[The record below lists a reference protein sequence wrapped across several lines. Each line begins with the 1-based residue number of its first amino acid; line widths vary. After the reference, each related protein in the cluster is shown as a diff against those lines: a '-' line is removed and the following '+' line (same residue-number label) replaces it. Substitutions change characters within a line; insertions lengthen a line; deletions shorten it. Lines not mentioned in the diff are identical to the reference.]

1 MGPALSMG
9 LFTYGSSPANLFL
22 SIYQGRPNG
31 MPAWGA
37 MLPEQT
43 IWELVSYIQG
53 IADHPAR
60 GTTLSRTP
68 PSPKIE
74 QIPAEFLQT
83 PDPWRFTES
92 FSDGQKPKG
101 E

>member
-1 MGPALSMG
+1 MG
-9 LFTYGSSPANLFL
+9 LFTYGSSPANIFL

-74 QIPAEFLQT
+74 QIPGRVPANA
-83 PDPWRFTES
+83 
-92 FSDGQKPKG
+92 
-101 E
+101 